1 MEENSYKIEEIKEQ
15 LSDTKGVMLQ
25 NIDHILDRGDKIE
38 LLIDK
43 TEDMNDQSK
52 QFSRKSRTLRR
63 KMWLKNMKTKLL
75 ITLIILFLIYI
86 LLSMA
91 CCLYFSKCS

>member
-86 LLSMA
+86 LL
-91 CCLYFSKCS
+91 KKNQ

>member
-1 MEENSYKIEEIKEQ
+1 MAENSNKIEEIKEQ

-91 CCLYFSKCS
+91 CGFDFSKCS